1 MSDKRTNEKRR
12 EFLKGALVGSGAAAV
27 AIATGHAVAAPEG
40 NEETAATPPKADLGY
55 HVTPHILEYYKTAQ
69 F

>member
-12 EFLKGALVGSGAAAV
+12 EFLKGALVGSGAAIA
-27 AIATGHAVAAPEG
+27 AIASGGVAAAPEKKTVPAAVPKAG
-40 NEETAATPPKADLGY
+40 SQGYQETA
-55 HVTPHILEYYKTAQ
+55 HVREYYKTAQ